1 MAKLDHI
8 MYAAPDLDQGIAEI
22 AELPGVVPAMG
33 GAHPGMGTRNAL
45 LSRGADQYLE
55 IIAPDPPQALTD
67 TLGNELIQHSGS
79 GIRSW
84 AVATDNLSA
93 VTDITTAQ
101 GLNPQPVI
109 DMNRTTPA
117 GVRLDWQV
125 LQLRGNRMLPFFI
138 DWKNSPHPA
147 LTTPAGCRLAEFTVS
162 VPEGPQYQKLMDALQ
177 IHVTVVQGVLGF
189 NAQLECPTGVVELSS
204 W

>member
-1 MAKLDHI
+1 MHHLDHI
-8 MYAAPDLDQGIAEI
+8 IVAIADLDEGIRQVEASM
-22 AELPGVVPAMG
+22 GVRPDVG
-33 GAHPGMGTRNAL
+33 GYHPTGVTKNAL
-45 LSRGADQYLE
+45 MSLGGQQYLE
-55 IIAPDPPQALTD
+55 IIAPDPQQDLAG
-67 TLGNELIQHSGS
+67 TLGNELIQHGGS

-101 GLNPQPVI
+101 GLNPRPVI

-117 GVRLDWQV
+117 GVRLYWQV

-147 LTTPAGCRLAEFTVS
+147 LTTPAGCALAAFTVS
-162 VPEGPQYQKLMDALQ
+162 VPKSPQYQKLMDALH

-189 NAQLECPTGVVELSS
+189 NARLECPNGVVELSS